1 MEKPNYA
8 ETAEFIR
15 NDLRLKTMPIAVKF
29 LKDKTAF
36 PEKTRRPSS
45 ALGKKVTICQAVT
58 MARLYGWTMGVTRE
72 DLICVPG
79 MLAFG
84 LTGAEDPG
92 ASLASLFCEIGF
104 HSGEKAAATEIE
116 SMIRL
121 SNDEYGA
128 LLLAPLARTA
138 VEPDTVA
145 IHGNP
150 AQVMRLVQAWTYR
163 SGERVP
169 GHFGGKVECSEY
181 LVAPFKTGA
190 PRVAIPGNG
199 DRIFSMTQDDEIV
212 FGLPGKGLDA
222 LVQGLRE
229 AGSKIGAR
237 YPVTFYQNFQPEFP
251 KAHKALGAKL
261 GIV

>member
-29 LKDKTAF
+29 LKDKTGF
-36 PEKTRRPSS
+36 PDKTRRPSS
-45 ALGKKVTICQAVT
+45 AMGKKITICQAVT

-72 DLICVPG
+72 DLICVPA
-79 MLAFG
+79 MVAFG
-84 LTGAEDPG
+84 LSGADDPG

-104 HSGEKAAATEIE
+104 HSSEKAAATEIE
-116 SMIRL
+116 SMARL
-121 SNDEYGA
+121 SNGEYGA

-138 VEPDTVA
+138 VEPDTVT

-150 AQVMRLVQAWTYR
+150 AQMMRLVQAWVYR

-169 GHFGGKVECSEY
+169 GQFGGKVECSEY

-199 DRIFSMTQDDEIV
+199 DRIFSMTQDDEMV
-212 FGLPGKGLDA
+212 FGLPGKGLEA